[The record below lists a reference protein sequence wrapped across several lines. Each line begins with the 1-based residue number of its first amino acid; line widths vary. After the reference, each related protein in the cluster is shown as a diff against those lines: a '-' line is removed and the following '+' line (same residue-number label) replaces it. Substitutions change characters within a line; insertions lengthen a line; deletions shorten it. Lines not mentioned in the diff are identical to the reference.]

1 MSRKAGRPENLKTN
15 LTAEERRVIA
25 IKGGQAS
32 VKKRREIKAAR
43 DIAKMLLALPIS
55 PSQKKIAEVAEGYG
69 IDTTRFSQKGLMLMA
84 NMLKAQKGDSEAT
97 KLMLSLVD
105 ELPASKQQTAITGP
119 DNGPVL
125 VMGAEVTAET
135 LQRARQ
141 IANTVNAA
149 ES

>member
-1 MSRKAGRPENLKTN
+1 MPNPENLQRTLSPSEARKN
-15 LTAEERRVIA
+15 GR
-25 IKGGQAS
+25 KGGIAS
-32 VKKRREIKAAR
+32 GKKRREMKAAR

-55 PSQKKIAEVAEGYG
+55 PSQKKIAEVAENYG
-69 IDTTRFSQKGLMLMA
+69 IDTGRFDQKGLMLMA

-105 ELPASKQQTAITGP
+105 ELPASKQQTSITGP

-125 VMGAEVTAET
+125 VMGAEVTAEA

-141 IANTVNAA
+141 IAEAVNAPKP
-149 ES
+149 

>member
-1 MSRKAGRPENLKTN
+1 MPNPENLQRTLSPSEARKN
-15 LTAEERRVIA
+15 GR
-25 IKGGQAS
+25 KGGIAS
-32 VKKRREIKAAR
+32 GKKRREMKAAR

-55 PSQKKIAEVAEGYG
+55 PSQKKIAEVAENYG
-69 IDTTRFSQKGLMLMA
+69 IDTGRFDQKGLMLMA

-119 DNGPVL
+119 NEGPVL

-141 IANTVNAA
+141 IAEAVKHG
-149 ES
+149 EP

>member
-1 MSRKAGRPENLKTN
+1 MPNPENLKQN
-15 LTAEERRVIA
+15 QSPSEARKNGR
-25 IKGGQAS
+25 KGGLAS
-32 VKKRREIKAAR
+32 GKKRRELKAAR

-55 PSQKKIAEVAEGYG
+55 PSQKKIAEVAESYG

-105 ELPASKQQTAITGP
+105 ELPAAKQQTAITGP
-119 DNGPVL
+119 NDGPVL
-125 VMGAEVTAET
+125 VMGAEVTVDV

-141 IANTVNAA
+141 IAEQVNAA
-149 ES
+149 QP

>member
-1 MSRKAGRPENLKTN
+1 MPNPENLRHDRTPS
-15 LTAEERRVIA
+15 ERRRNAQKAGV
-25 IKGGQAS
+25 AS
-32 VKKRREIKAAR
+32 GKKRREMKAAR

-55 PSQKKIAEVAEGYG
+55 ASQKKIAEVAEGYG
-69 IDTTRFSQKGLMLMA
+69 IDTGRFDQKGLMLMA

-105 ELPASKQQTAITGP
+105 ELPASKQQTSITGP

-125 VMGAEVTAET
+125 VMGTEVTAEA

-141 IANTVNAA
+141 IAEAVNAPKP
-149 ES
+149 